1 MRILDNIR
9 NIFSNSNRMLTRG
22 FGYSFGA
29 ISLSRLEFARVVF
42 INICE
47 LLTDLTNDVSFT
59 LKSGDAELFG
69 KFRAFFEM
77 NGQFVLNKLFM
88 EGFVVVHNDVVGL
101 RILNDNEYRVQSTKN
116 GAMKVVPVDVNADI
130 YVMKS
135 ETFEI
140 IGKSDEC
147 FLNSWLTYLNNV
159 LNSSNTISERLG
171 ALVVA
176 SPKNASTAPTTLVL
190 NKEQKDALEKDIQ
203 NEYGSLSSQ
212 KSIIVLPREMQ
223 FDTISLSSLD
233 IKTAEKA
240 RLAILAICDRIKVPS
255 NQVAIIDANSSK
267 SLSNGSELKE
277 GDFNKYQ
284 SFERLLNRTFV
295 RMAFDM
301 GLNVDYTI
309 YNKPVRVL
317 Q

>member
-1 MRILDNIR
+1 
-9 NIFSNSNRMLTRG
+9 MLTRG

-29 ISLSRLEFARVVF
+29 LSLSRLEFSKVVF
-42 INICE
+42 LNICE
-47 LLTDLTNDVSFT
+47 LLTDLTNDVTFS
-59 LKSGDAELFG
+59 LRSGSAEDFG

-77 NGQFVLNKLFM
+77 NGQFVMNKLFM
-88 EGFVVVHNDVVGL
+88 DGFVVIANDMVGL
-101 RILNDNEYRVQSTKN
+101 RVMNVNEYRVQTLKN
-116 GAMKVVPVDVNADI
+116 GATKIVPITKGTDI

-135 ETFEI
+135 ETFEVM
-140 IGKSDEC
+140 GKSDEC
-147 FLNSWLTYLNNV
+147 FLDSWLTYLNNV

-203 NEYGSLSSQ
+203 KEYGSLSTQ
-212 KSIIVLPREMQ
+212 KSIMVLPREMQ

-240 RLAILAICDRIKVPS
+240 RLAILAICDRIKVPA

-267 SLSNGSELKE
+267 SLSNGGELKE
-277 GDFNKYQ
+277 GDYNKYQ

-295 RMAFDM
+295 RMALDM
-301 GLNVDYTI
+301 GLSVDYTI